1 MSTLTVAYVLIRA
14 IRDAIYDVK
23 RSLTV
28 IPEVKE
34 GHMTNGAYDI
44 IARVEKKDLEEL
56 KRVVKTKIWSLENIS
71 TSETII
77 CHT

>member
-1 MSTLTVAYVLIRA
+1 M
-14 IRDAIYDVK
+14 RDAVYVVK
-23 RSLTV
+23 MSLNV

-34 GHMTNGAYDI
+34 ALVTNGAYDI

-56 KRVVKTKIWSLENIS
+56 KRVFKTKIWSLENIS

-77 CHT
+77 CYT

>member
-1 MSTLTVAYVLIRA
+1 M
-14 IRDAIYDVK
+14 
-23 RSLTV
+23 

-34 GHMTNGAYDI
+34 ALVTNGAYDI

-56 KRVVKTKIWSLENIS
+56 KRVFKTKIWSLENIS

-77 CHT
+77 CYT

>member
-1 MSTLTVAYVLIRA
+1 M
-14 IRDAIYDVK
+14 RDAVYVDK
-23 RSLTV
+23 MSLNV

-34 GHMTNGAYDI
+34 ALVTNGAYDI

-56 KRVVKTKIWSLENIS
+56 KRVFKTKIWSLENIS

-77 CHT
+77 CYT

>member
-1 MSTLTVAYVLIRA
+1 MTVAYVLIRA
-14 IRDAIYDVK
+14 TRDAIYNVK

-34 GHMTNGAYDI
+34 AHMTNGAYDI

-71 TSETII
+71 TSEPII